1 MLHVLIKNKS
11 IINVDSTDQ
20 RDYFVARGWR
30 ELSVDEIKDAG
41 MEGYEHL
48 ASPVNTIIRDD
59 GSIKFNPP
67 APPSL
72 EEVKADKLKEI
83 NAGFE
88 SVAAQLVASY
98 PQSELLT
105 FDQQTA
111 EAQAYLAD
119 SAAECPMLRPLAEAR
134 GLTMDDLCQRVMA
147 KHAVFSTATGF
158 FMGQRQKME
167 DALEAADTVDAVKA
181 IEVVY
186 SL

>member
-1 MLHVLIKNKS
+1 MQKYAKIVDFTTNRVNVGTGTNTKFYES
-11 IINVDSTDQ
+11 I
-20 RDYFVARGWR
+20 
-30 ELSVDEIKDAG
+30 G
-41 MEGYEHL
+41 MEPMDVEQGYDGQWYMAGYAPEQPL
-48 ASPVNTIIRDD
+48 DD
-59 GSIKFNPP
+59 
-67 APPSL
+67 A
-72 EEVKADKLKEI
+72 KAAKLQEI

-119 SAAECPMLRPLAEAR
+119 SNAECPMLRPLAEAR

-147 KHAVFSTATGF
+147 KHAAFSTATGYL
-158 FMGQRQKME
+158 MGQRQKME